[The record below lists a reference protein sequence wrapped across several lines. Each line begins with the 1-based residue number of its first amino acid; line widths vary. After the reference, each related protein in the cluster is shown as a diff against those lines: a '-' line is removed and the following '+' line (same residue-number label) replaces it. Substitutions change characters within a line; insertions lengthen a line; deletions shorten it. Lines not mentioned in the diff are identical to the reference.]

1 LCEKDFSLLYTL
13 VENFNKRSVAMATV
27 NFSVPDDVKAAFNA
41 AFRGENKSAIIA
53 QLMRQAV
60 DERQRQEQRAGA
72 IDALLGLRCRAKPMN
87 DTTLRKVREQ
97 DRP

>member
-1 LCEKDFSLLYTL
+1 
-13 VENFNKRSVAMATV
+13 MATV

-41 AFRGENKSAIIA
+41 AFQGENKSAVIA

-60 DERQRQEQRAGA
+60 EEQQRQERRARA
-72 IDALLGLRCRAKPMN
+72 IDALLALRCRAKPVD
-87 DTTLRKVREQ
+87 DTTIRMVREQ